1 MSFRHTAKNMLHALP
16 MASCVVLATA
26 ASLSY
31 AENGSAE
38 IHEPR
43 NVILIIGD
51 GMDDQQITI
60 ARNYL
65 SGAAGRLLLD
75 EMPVRASSQ
84 IMTIE
89 DKVGGKPIY
98 VADSANT
105 ATTMAS
111 GELTSRGRIA
121 TRAGSN
127 QPIPTIIE
135 MASAAGYK
143 TGLVS
148 TASVTDATPA
158 SFAAHISIRL
168 CQNPETMLEI
178 IYQDIYLGDCL
189 NELKAKGG
197 PGSIAEQLAESDL
210 NVILGGGMKHFAMTA
225 EGKNN
230 SVLDV
235 AQQNGFQVVT
245 TPQEMAAAA
254 PAKRLLGLFSPDT
267 MPVRLQGENGR
278 IAEQPETSLL
288 HSVHRYLGDVTL
300 PETMHCEP
308 NPAHAAMPTLKAM
321 TDTAL
326 TQLSYDNT
334 KGFFLMVESA
344 SIDKQSHE
352 RKPCGSIGELQQL
365 NEALAS
371 ALAFADQHPNTL
383 VLVTADHA
391 QAAQIIPNGS
401 MFSEYPIPVYTPG
414 KLARIITPEGS
425 VLAVNYA
432 TNNFPYEEHTGA
444 NVPLFANSEGVGI
457 VPTFIQQRDIFT
469 ISRDYLR
476 LN

>member
-1 MSFRHTAKNMLHALP
+1 MSFRNTVKKIVHALP
-16 MASCVVLATA
+16 TASCVLLATA

-31 AENGSAE
+31 AENGATD
-38 IHEPR
+38 IDGPR
-43 NVILIIGD
+43 HVILIIGD

-75 EMPVRASSQ
+75 EMPLRASSQ

-89 DKVGGKPIY
+89 DKVDGKPVY

-127 QPIPTIIE
+127 QPIPTIVE
-135 MASAAGYK
+135 MAEAAGYK

-158 SFAAHISIRL
+158 AFATHISLRM
-168 CQNPETMLEI
+168 CENPQTML
-178 IYQDIYLGDCL
+178 DITYKDIHLGECKS
-189 NELKAKGG
+189 ELKANGG
-197 PGSIAEQLAESDL
+197 PGSIAEQLVDSDL
-210 NVILGGGMKHFAMTA
+210 DVILGGGAKHIAMSA
-225 EGKNN
+225 EASTD
-230 SVLDV
+230 SVADI
-235 AQQNGFQVVT
+235 AKQKGFQLVT
-245 TPQEMAAAA
+245 TPAELASAMPQ
-254 PAKRLLGLFSPDT
+254 KRLLGLFSPGT
-267 MPVRLQGENGR
+267 MPVRLQGENER
-278 IAEQPETSLL
+278 TAEEPEPSLL
-288 HSVHRYLGDVTL
+288 HYVHRYLGEVTL
-300 PETMHCEP
+300 PAPMHCEP
-308 NPAHAAMPTLKAM
+308 NPAFAGIPSLKAM
-321 TDTAL
+321 TDTAIA
-326 TQLSYDNT
+326 QLSHDNI

-371 ALAFADQHPNTL
+371 ALAFADQNPNTL
-383 VLVTADHA
+383 ILVTADHA
-391 QAAQIIPNGS
+391 QAAQIIPNVS
-401 MFSEYPIPVYTPG
+401 LFAEFPIPIYTPG

-432 TNNFPYEEHTGA
+432 TNNFPYAEHTGA
-444 NVPLFANSEGVGI
+444 SVPLFANSEGVGV
-457 VPTFIQQRDIFT
+457 VPAFLQQRDIFA
-469 ISRDYLR
+469 ISRDYLK
-476 LN
+476 LD

>member
-1 MSFRHTAKNMLHALP
+1 MSFSTIAKKVTHALP
-16 MASCVVLATA
+16 TASCILLAIA
-26 ASLSY
+26 VSLSY
-31 AENGSAE
+31 AEDDATK
-38 IHEPR
+38 IDEPR
-43 NVILIIGD
+43 HVILIIGD

-127 QPIPTIIE
+127 EPIPTIVE
-135 MASAAGYK
+135 MAAAAGYK

-158 SFAAHISIRL
+158 AFAAHISFRL
-168 CQNPETMLEI
+168 CESPGAMLEVVYEGI
-178 IYQDIYLGDCL
+178 HLGDCMS
-189 NELKAKGG
+189 EIKAKGG
-197 PGSIAEQLAESDL
+197 LGSISEQLVDSNL
-210 NVILGGGMKHFAMTA
+210 NVILGGGMKHFTMAA
-225 EGKNN
+225 EGTSN
-230 SVLDV
+230 SVAEV
-235 AQQNGFQVVT
+235 AKQNGFQLVT
-245 TPQEMAAAA
+245 TRREMVSAA
-254 PAKRLLGLFSPDT
+254 PTKRLLGLFSPDT

-278 IAEQPETSLL
+278 IAEAPETSLL
-288 HSVHRYLGDVTL
+288 HSVHRYLGEVTL

-344 SIDKQSHE
+344 SIDKQSHK